1 MTNSAYMVK
10 DTTVT
15 VGGGSIDV
23 ELTLGRHKKGPMLA
37 AIAVKQ
43 VSIPSVYKALMPG
56 EEPPM
61 HGKVASLQ
69 LNAKADSSNIQ
80 QSATGDGSVLLSG
93 AVFKT
98 IDLQRLVQGAIAA
111 IPAVGRDITP
121 GKDSEQISDGSIA
134 SLLKLGGGKVD
145 LSDLRVQYS
154 NVTVKGAIEAGFDG
168 ALGGRV
174 RVVYLEDTFRMLGF
188 GIKPLGDF
196 LAREGRVAIPLA
208 VSGTLSDPSVALDT
222 DAVERFATGQ
232 DLADG
237 VRSAFG
243 GEATPAPT
251 PAKR

>member
-1 MTNSAYMVK
+1 
-10 DTTVT
+10 
-15 VGGGSIDV
+15 
-23 ELTLGRHKKGPMLA
+23 
-37 AIAVKQ
+37 
-43 VSIPSVYKALMPG
+43 
-56 EEPPM
+56 
-61 HGKVASLQ
+61 
-69 LNAKADSSNIQ
+69 
-80 QSATGDGSVLLSG
+80 
-93 AVFKT
+93 
-98 IDLQRLVQGAIAA
+98 
-111 IPAVGRDITP
+111 
-121 GKDSEQISDGSIA
+121 
-134 SLLKLGGGKVD
+134 
-145 LSDLRVQYS
+145 VQYS